1 MEIANPTKRYD
12 SSHSLVYSCQ
22 DHVVFCPKFRRPIRV
37 GEIEERLKE
46 LLLAGQQ
53 RDEYEWLEWEVMPD
67 HVHLLLSV
75 VEQKPRS
82 ACDRGLE
89 GVEHVQKRSWHGG
102 ESRSTSEA
110 KVGTEQGDPG
120 PGVVRVQA
128 AVGLQDGVERRR
140 AESGGAAIHLANMSE
155 VWAHRQSESTDAG
168 ALLLC
173 EVQTCGSCG

>member
-22 DHVVFCPKFRRPIRV
+22 DHVVFCPKFRRPIRA

-75 VEQKPRS
+75 SPQVGVGPVVGRIKGWTAHVLRS
-82 ACDRGLE
+82 EFPALRTGTNRRE
-89 GVEHVQKRSWHGG
+89 SWLDC
-102 ESRSTSEA
+102 TS
-110 KVGTEQGDPG
+110 
-120 PGVVRVQA
+120 
-128 AVGLQDGVERRR
+128 
-140 AESGGAAIHLANMSE
+140 
-155 VWAHRQSESTDAG
+155 VW
-168 ALLLC
+168 
-173 EVQTCGSCG
+173 QTCDETTCTNSPTS